1 MKTLAIDTSG
11 KSAGIAV
18 LLDNGIMYET
28 YLNTGQNHSLVLLPE
43 IDKALNTLKL
53 TLNDFDLFVAT
64 AGPGSFTGLR
74 IGLSTLKGFA
84 LSLKKPLIGVSTL
97 EALAHNI
104 CVENL
109 LICPVMNGP
118 MDEIYTALYRHHDTE
133 GCAPILEDHVTSI
146 PALIGHI
153 REPVLFI
160 GDGASRWRETLK
172 EHLREWAL
180 FAPEHISF
188 CRPSVIGCIGIRKY
202 ERQEIDDMV
211 SLIPFYLRVS
221 EAEMKNPSH

>member
-1 MKTLAIDTSG
+1 MKTLANDTSG

-109 LICPVMNGP
+109 LICPVMNGT
-118 MDEIYTALYRHHDTE
+118 MGEL
-133 GCAPILEDHVTSI
+133 
-146 PALIGHI
+146 
-153 REPVLFI
+153 
-160 GDGASRWRETLK
+160 
-172 EHLREWAL
+172 
-180 FAPEHISF
+180 
-188 CRPSVIGCIGIRKY
+188 
-202 ERQEIDDMV
+202 
-211 SLIPFYLRVS
+211 
-221 EAEMKNPSH
+221 